1 MTGTVIILTKQ
12 EYMQQLYTALAPLS
26 QKNRN
31 KVMGDYELEFSTE
44 LQNGKTEQEIIYDLG
59 SPQDAAEYFINM
71 YQSDR
76 GYHDNYT
83 IEQSK
88 NENSSTA
95 HSWEAAIW
103 GTLSIIFVP
112 IMLAVIIVLFALGI
126 ALLIA
131 GIIMIFIGFV
141 INWLSVGFIL
151 LGIAGLFLTVFGIF
165 ASILAIYDG
174 IRMIGKYFR
183 FISRR
188 IKYGEKK

>member
-1 MTGTVIILTKQ
+1 
-12 EYMQQLYTALAPLS
+12 MQQLYTELAPLS
-26 QKNRN
+26 QKNRS

-59 SPQDAAEYFINM
+59 SPQDAAKYFINM

-76 GYHDNYT
+76 GYHDNYN
-83 IEQSK
+83 IEQSG
-88 NENSSTA
+88 NENSGTA

-103 GTLSIIFVP
+103 GTLSIFIVP
-112 IMLAVIIVLFALGI
+112 LIIALMIVLFALGI

-131 GIIMIFIGFV
+131 GGLMIFTGFV

-151 LGIAGLFLTVFGIF
+151 LGIAGLFLAVFGLL
-165 ASILAIYDG
+165 ASILAVYDSM
-174 IRMIGKYFR
+174 RMIGKYFR

-188 IKYGEKK
+188 IKYGGKR